1 MWRASHLAAVVGDI
15 KHWLSCLVCDQL
27 SCCNIYYNS
36 NCIATVRFACIKLCA
51 GNWYK
56 VGYHGCHSVFVQDDT
71 SDTQPPV
78 QGRLVLFFQRNCW
91 WITTLHGEPPAVPEV
106 RFIARGWREQ
116 PLLARDVCD
125 FGDVLWSFPAWN
137 RYNNPFVKMEPRLTH
152 SLRADSTVLCQ
163 AADHLNEVIAE
174 LADCK
179 AQLAV
184 ANAKVAALELA
195 ATAARSWQNYGAG
208 ASSSSSSTSWNQP
221 AAAQASRWESKP
233 KGGWLNKM
241 VAMLAAL
248 WNDDQEKVK
257 HLAKV

>member
-1 MWRASHLAAVVGDI
+1 M
-15 KHWLSCLVCDQL
+15 
-27 SCCNIYYNS
+27 
-36 NCIATVRFACIKLCA
+36 
-51 GNWYK
+51 
-56 VGYHGCHSVFVQDDT
+56 
-71 SDTQPPV
+71 
-78 QGRLVLFFQRNCW
+78 
-91 WITTLHGEPPAVPEV
+91 PEV

-195 ATAARSWQNYGAG
+195 ATAATSWQNYGAG
-208 ASSSSSSTSWNQP
+208 ASSSSSTSWNQP
-221 AAAQASRWESKP
+221 TASPARWESKP